1 MAKTNRSGRGK
12 RARATGPKTRARA
25 PRPSRDSLRPPN
37 EWTHEAFR
45 KAISAGTLEENIATL
60 KRIGILTKS
69 GKLSK
74 KYTDWGDKV
83 TRTPDLADLEDDRQ
97 T

>member
-1 MAKTNRSGRGK
+1 MAKTNRSHRGK
-12 RARATGPKTRARA
+12 RTRASGAKARAKA
-25 PRPSRDSLRPPN
+25 PWVSGDYVRPLS

-45 KAISAGTLEENIATL
+45 KAITAGTLEEKIATL

-83 TRTPDLADLEDDRQ
+83 TRTPTLADLEDDRLS
-97 T
+97 